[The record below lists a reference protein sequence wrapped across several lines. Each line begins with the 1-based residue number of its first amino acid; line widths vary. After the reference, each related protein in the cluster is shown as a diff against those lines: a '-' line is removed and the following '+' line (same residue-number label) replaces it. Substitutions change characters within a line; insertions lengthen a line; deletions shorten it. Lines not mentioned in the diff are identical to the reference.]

1 MVVKIKVMKDMTDT
15 SRILI
20 VEDDPSLV
28 ELLRYNLENEGFD
41 VTIARDGEAGLDAVD
56 AEMPDL
62 VVLDWMLPNVS
73 GIEICRQI
81 RQKNETRSMPVIM
94 LTAKGEESDRVRG
107 LETGADDYIVKPFSP
122 AELTARIKAVLRR
135 AYPEQSGETLSYADI
150 EMDITSHR
158 VTRAGKSIK
167 LGPTEFRLLRS
178 FLEKPGRVFSREQ
191 LLDKVWG
198 RDIFVELRTVDVHI
212 RRLRKAL
219 NTGADADLIRTVRSA
234 GYSLDSAKF

>member
-1 MVVKIKVMKDMTDT
+1 MTDMTET

-41 VTIARDGEAGLDAVD
+41 VAIARDGEAGLEAVD
-56 AEMPDL
+56 TDIPDL

-73 GIEICRQI
+73 GIEICRQL
-81 RQKNETRSMPVIM
+81 RQKSETRSMPVIM
-94 LTAKGEESDRVRG
+94 LTAKGEETDRIRG

-135 AYPEQSGETLSYADI
+135 AHPEQAGEVLKYADI
-150 EMDITSHR
+150 EMDLTSHR
-158 VTRAGKSIK
+158 VTRDGEAVK

-219 NTGADADLIRTVRSA
+219 NAGSKTDMIRTVRSA
-234 GYSLDSAKF
+234 GYSLDAAKF

>member
-1 MVVKIKVMKDMTDT
+1 MSEM

-28 ELLRYNLENEGFD
+28 ELLKYNLETEGFD
-41 VTIARDGEAGLDAVD
+41 VSVARDGEGGLEAIVTQD
-56 AEMPDL
+56 PDL
-62 VVLDWMLPNVS
+62 VVLDWMLPNMS
-73 GIEICRQI
+73 GIEICRQM
-81 RQKNETRSMPVIM
+81 RQRTATRSTPVIM
-94 LTAKGEESDRVRG
+94 LTAKGEETDRIRG

-135 AYPEQSGETLSYADI
+135 AHPEQAGNELRYEDIFMDLET
-150 EMDITSHR
+150 HR
-158 VTRAGKSIK
+158 VTRNERAVK
-167 LGPTEFRLLRS
+167 LGPTEFRLLKA

-198 RDIFVELRTVDVHI
+198 RDIYVELRTVDVHI

-219 NTGADADLIRTVRSA
+219 NDQGGTDLIRTVRSA
-234 GYSLDSAKF
+234 GYSLDAEKF

>member
-1 MVVKIKVMKDMTDT
+1 MSDM

-28 ELLRYNLENEGFD
+28 ELLKYNLESEGFD
-41 VTIARDGEAGLDAVD
+41 VSVARDGEGGLEAIDTQD
-56 AEMPDL
+56 PDL
-62 VVLDWMLPNVS
+62 VVLDWMLPNMS
-73 GIEICRQI
+73 GIEICRQM
-81 RQKNETRSMPVIM
+81 RQRTATRSTPVIM
-94 LTAKGEESDRVRG
+94 LTAKGEETDRIRG

-135 AYPEQSGETLSYADI
+135 AHPEQVGNELRYEDIFMDLET
-150 EMDITSHR
+150 HR
-158 VTRAGKSIK
+158 VTREDRAVK
-167 LGPTEFRLLRS
+167 LGPTEFRLLKT

-198 RDIFVELRTVDVHI
+198 RDIYVELRTVDVYI

-219 NTGADADLIRTVRSA
+219 NDQGGTDLIRTVRSA
-234 GYSLDSAKF
+234 GYSLDAEKF

>member
-1 MVVKIKVMKDMTDT
+1 MSDM

-28 ELLRYNLENEGFD
+28 ELLKYNLETEGFD
-41 VTIARDGEAGLDAVD
+41 VSVARDGEGGLEAIDTQD
-56 AEMPDL
+56 PDL
-62 VVLDWMLPNVS
+62 VVLDWMLPNMS
-73 GIEICRQI
+73 GIEICRQM
-81 RQKNETRSMPVIM
+81 RQRTATRSTPVIM
-94 LTAKGEESDRVRG
+94 LTAKGEETDRIRG

-135 AYPEQSGETLSYADI
+135 AHPEQVGNELRYKDIFMDLET
-150 EMDITSHR
+150 HR
-158 VTRAGKSIK
+158 VTREDRAVK
-167 LGPTEFRLLRS
+167 LGPTEFRLLKT

-198 RDIFVELRTVDVHI
+198 RDIYVELRTVDVHI

-219 NTGADADLIRTVRSA
+219 NDQGGTDLIRTVRSA
-234 GYSLDSAKF
+234 GYSLDAEKF

>member
-1 MVVKIKVMKDMTDT
+1 MDSK
-15 SRILI
+15 SHILI

-28 ELLRYNLENEGFD
+28 ELLRYNLEAEGFD
-41 VTIARDGEAGLDAVD
+41 VSIAHDGEEGLEAIDTYG
-56 AEMPDL
+56 PDL

-73 GIEICRQI
+73 GIEVCRQL
-81 RQKNETRSMPVIM
+81 RQKSDTRTMPVIM
-94 LTAKGEESDRVRG
+94 LTAKGEEHDRVRG

-122 AELTARIKAVLRR
+122 TELTARIKAVLRR
-135 AYPEQSGETLSYADI
+135 AHPEQSGETLEYADI
-150 EMDITSHR
+150 EMDLVSHR
-158 VTRAGKSIK
+158 VSRGGKAIK

-198 RDIFVELRTVDVHI
+198 RDIYVELRTVDVHI

-219 NTGADADLIRTVRSA
+219 NSGNDADLIRTVRSA
-234 GYSLDSAKF
+234 GYSLDAAKF

>member
-1 MVVKIKVMKDMTDT
+1 MSDM

-28 ELLRYNLENEGFD
+28 ELLKYNLETEGFD
-41 VTIARDGEAGLDAVD
+41 VSVARDGEGGLEAIDTQD
-56 AEMPDL
+56 PDL
-62 VVLDWMLPNVS
+62 VVLDWMLPNMS
-73 GIEICRQI
+73 GIEICRQM
-81 RQKNETRSMPVIM
+81 RQRTATRSTPVIM
-94 LTAKGEESDRVRG
+94 LTAKGEETDRIRG

-135 AYPEQSGETLSYADI
+135 AHPEQVGNELRYKDIFMDLET
-150 EMDITSHR
+150 HR
-158 VTRAGKSIK
+158 VMREDRAVK
-167 LGPTEFRLLRS
+167 LGPTEFRLLKT

-198 RDIFVELRTVDVHI
+198 RDIYVELRTVDVHI

-219 NTGADADLIRTVRSA
+219 NDQGGTDLIRTVRSA
-234 GYSLDSAKF
+234 GYSLDAEKF

>member
-1 MVVKIKVMKDMTDT
+1 M
-15 SRILI
+15 SHILI
-20 VEDDPSLV
+20 IEDDPSLV

-41 VTIARDGEAGLDAVD
+41 VSVARDGEEGLESVD
-56 AEMPDL
+56 TQVPDL

-73 GIEICRQI
+73 GIEVCRQL
-81 RQKNETRSMPVIM
+81 RQKSETRTMPVIM
-94 LTAKGEESDRVRG
+94 LTAKGEENDRVRG

-135 AYPEQSGETLSYADI
+135 AHPEQAGDTLEYADI
-150 EMDITSHR
+150 EMDLVSHR
-158 VTRAGKSIK
+158 VSRNGKAIK

-198 RDIFVELRTVDVHI
+198 RDIYVELRTVDVHI

-219 NTGADADLIRTVRSA
+219 NTENEADLIRTVRSA
-234 GYSLDSAKF
+234 GYSLDAAKF

>member
-1 MVVKIKVMKDMTDT
+1 MDTAMTDT

-41 VTIARDGEAGLDAVD
+41 VAVARDGEAGLEAVD
-56 AEMPDL
+56 ADTPDL

-73 GIEICRQI
+73 GIEICRQL
-81 RQKNETRSMPVIM
+81 RQRSETRGMPVIM
-94 LTAKGEESDRVRG
+94 LTAKGEENDRIRG

-135 AYPEQSGETLSYADI
+135 AHPEQSGEVLAYADI
-150 EMDITSHR
+150 EMDLTSHR
-158 VTRAGKSIK
+158 VTRGGKAIK
-167 LGPTEFRLLRS
+167 LGPTEFRLLKS

-219 NTGADADLIRTVRSA
+219 NQDAEADLIRTVRSA
-234 GYSLDSAKF
+234 GYSLDAAKY